1 MRGFIK
7 EKTRKQK
14 MFCIF
19 ATAMG
24 RKAITLDEQIALL
37 RSRGMT
43 IADEAKSKEVLL
55 DVGYYR
61 LGFYW
66 FPFEKS
72 YPAKRNRTH
81 VFADGTNFDDAVKL
95 YYFDYKLRSILAFYI
110 NRIEINFRNYLTYT
124 LSNHYVSNPQW
135 FADNTV
141 VDDKFVSSFDKT
153 VYTPGFR
160 LNSVIKEHHRSH
172 KQDKYAPAW
181 KTIEYMTFGGVI
193 NLYKAIKEVCLKI
206 DIANHYGI
214 RYVAVLE
221 NYLEV
226 VREIRNYCAHGNV
239 LYDFVPFRYIR
250 RGPAPIVG
258 ANNFRN
264 LNGAITVVLYML
276 KQVSVNRYNEMV
288 SEIKAL
294 IRHYSTSPKV
304 AAIISDISGLTETNV
319 K

>member
-1 MRGFIK
+1 M
-7 EKTRKQK
+7 
-14 MFCIF
+14 
-19 ATAMG
+19 
-24 RKAITLDEQIALL
+24 TLDEQVRLL
-37 RSRGMT
+37 RSRGMA
-43 IADEAKSKEVLL
+43 IADEAKAREVLL

-81 VFADGTNFDDAVKL
+81 EFVDGTNFDDAVKL

-124 LSNHYVSNPQW
+124 LSNNYVDNPQW
-135 FADNTV
+135 FADDAI
-141 VDDKFVSSFDKT
+141 VDGKFVSTFDIT

-160 LNSVIKEHHRSH
+160 LNSVIREHHRSH
-172 KQDKYAPAW
+172 SADRYAPAW
-181 KTIEYMTFGGVI
+181 KTIEYMTFGSVI
-193 NLYKAIKEVCLKI
+193 NLYKAIKDTRLKVN
-206 DIANHYGI
+206 IANHYGI
-214 RYVAVLE
+214 RYVAVIE

-226 VREIRNYCAHGNV
+226 IREIRNYCAHGNV

-264 LNGAITVVLYML
+264 LNGAISVVLYML

-288 SEIKAL
+288 MEIKAL
-294 IRHYSTSPKV
+294 VRHYSVSSKV
-304 AAIISDISGLTETNV
+304 AAIITDISGLKEADV

>member
-1 MRGFIK
+1 
-7 EKTRKQK
+7 
-14 MFCIF
+14 
-19 ATAMG
+19 MG
-24 RKAITLDEQIALL
+24 SQALTLERQVNLL

-43 IADEAKSKEVLL
+43 IADEAKAKEVLL

-66 FPFEKS
+66 FPFEKT

-81 VFADGTNFDDAVKL
+81 EFVDGTNFDDAVKL
-95 YYFDYKLRSILAFYI
+95 YYFDFKLRNILSYYI

-124 LSNHYVSNPQW
+124 LSNHYVGNPQW
-135 FADNTV
+135 FADDSI
-141 VDDKFVSSFDKT
+141 VDERFVASFDTT
-153 VYTPGFR
+153 VYTSGFR

-172 KQDKYAPAW
+172 RQDRYAPAW
-181 KTIEYMTFGGVI
+181 KTIEYMTFGSVI
-193 NLYKAIKEVCLKI
+193 NLYKAIKETRLKVN
-206 DIANHYGI
+206 IANHYGI
-214 RYVAVLE
+214 RYIEVLE

-250 RGPAPIVG
+250 RGPAPITG
-258 ANNFRN
+258 ARNFRN

-294 IRHYSTSPKV
+294 IRHYSTSPRV
-304 AAIISDISGLTETNV
+304 AAIIANISGLQEADV

>member
-1 MRGFIK
+1 
-7 EKTRKQK
+7 
-14 MFCIF
+14 
-19 ATAMG
+19 MG
-24 RKAITLDEQIALL
+24 SQALTLGGQVNLL

-43 IADEAKSKEVLL
+43 IADEAKAKEVLL

-66 FPFEKS
+66 FPFEKT

-81 VFADGTNFDDAVKL
+81 EFVDGTNFDDAVKL
-95 YYFDYKLRSILAFYI
+95 YYFDFKLRNILSYYI

-124 LSNHYVSNPQW
+124 LSNHYVGNPQW
-135 FADNTV
+135 FADDSI
-141 VDDKFVSSFDKT
+141 VDERFVENFDTT
-153 VYTPGFR
+153 VYTSGFR

-172 KQDKYAPAW
+172 RQDRYAPAW
-181 KTIEYMTFGGVI
+181 KTIEYMTFGSVI
-193 NLYKAIKEVCLKI
+193 NLYKAVKDTRLKVN
-206 DIANHYGI
+206 IANHYGI
-214 RYVAVLE
+214 RYIEVLE

-250 RGPAPIVG
+250 RGPASITG
-258 ANNFRN
+258 ARNFRN
-264 LNGAITVVLYML
+264 LNGAIAVVLYML

-288 SEIKAL
+288 SEIKEL
-294 IRHYSTSPKV
+294 IRHYSTSPRV
-304 AAIISDISGLTETNV
+304 AAIIANISGLHEADV